1 MTQELEPGD
10 KVLAAGDFEM
20 GKTTGLAYLAEMH
33 PRVIAFDPEGELD
46 PRSPLPTMR
55 PDRWAQVRRVE
66 EITRVEA
73 PCVSLHVGYR
83 ELEDVAELAIENLE
97 PGLAV
102 VLLEFSNA
110 VPGTS
115 PASIPQPVSTLWRTA
130 HKHDTTLLAEIHR
143 SSEIPKI
150 CRRAD
155 HVLAWRIPS
164 DDAEDLA
171 EIAGVPELGLADRLP
186 AHHYLHAHTGE
197 LAWRKPFPL
206 QAPPLP
212 APARR

>member
-1 MTQELEPGD
+1 MSQQLEPGD
-10 KVLAAGDFEM
+10 KVLAAGDFEQ
-20 GKTTGLAYLAEMH
+20 GKTTGLAHLAEMH

-55 PDRWAQVRRVE
+55 PERWAQVRRLE
-66 EITRVEA
+66 DLARVEA
-73 PCVSLHVGYR
+73 PCVSLAVGYT
-83 ELEDVAELAIENLE
+83 ELEDVAEIALENLA

-115 PASIPQPVSTLWRTA
+115 PTSIPRPVNTLWRTA
-130 HKHDTTLLAEIHR
+130 HKQNTTVLAEIHR
-143 SSEIPKI
+143 SNEIPKI

-171 EIAGVPELGLADRLP
+171 EIAGTPELELADRLP
-186 AHHYLHAHTGE
+186 EHHYLHAHAGHLT
-197 LAWRKPFPL
+197 WRKPFPL
-206 QAPPLP
+206 DPPAGRSL
-212 APARR
+212 R